1 MDEKTIEAEARD
13 YIERVVREG
22 DQDPESIPAEA
33 IERAVKTATEAATEL
48 HEAAELAREAA
59 D

>member
-13 YIERVVREG
+13 YVERAVREG
-22 DQDPESIPAEA
+22 NQDPGNVPAEA
-33 IERAVKTATEAATEL
+33 IERAVKTAAEAAAEL
-48 HEAAELAREAA
+48 HEAAELAQEAA

>member
-13 YIERVVREG
+13 YVERVVRESN
-22 DQDPESIPAEA
+22 QDPGNIPAEA
-33 IERAVKTATEAATEL
+33 IERAVKTATEAAAEL
-48 HEAAELAREAA
+48 HQAAELAREAA

>member
-13 YIERVVREG
+13 YVERVMRKG
-22 DQDPESIPAEA
+22 DQDPESIPTEA
-33 IERAVKTATEAATEL
+33 IERAVKTAAEAAAEL